1 MRFLDEVGAPIKIRE
16 ILRSATKAKIAVA
29 FWGQGAIEALGLA
42 RPELEV
48 DIVCNLD
55 SGACNPLE
63 IKRLRQ
69 LRPHLPV
76 RSDPRLHGKLY
87 WTPDGF
93 VLGSS
98 NASTNGLAVVD
109 GLGGWAE
116 ANVFSDDPEMVATA
130 LAWFES
136 RKSNAY
142 EITDTHLRLAEQI
155 WLDRKRIAPTGM
167 ELTTDLGAAVRSS
180 PEHVAWNKVKLAIY
194 SEGLSLAGERALK
207 ADREANPGLREFD
220 VYEGWRNEIEAG
232 DWLLDFELDEK
243 DCSFG
248 GYWRVPSPKIE
259 TELLTYVHKE
269 IGVSLPGFGVLA
281 LSTKDLS
288 AFRSA
293 ARELVLSKG
302 EGSAAAMI
310 SIKDAI
316 KLIDTQQKGKG
327 SVAPRPIAR
336 AFESAM
342 RAIFAASSKIGY
354 RPTEFLR
361 MIERDGALPT
371 AKHLIM
377 SNRPSSGFTKLWELK
392 RLDLTVEALALR
404 EPWRDLFSVAELERA
419 ERRLKQYG
427 FQEWS

>member
-1 MRFLDEVGAPIKIRE
+1 MQFLDEVGALVKIRE
-16 ILRSATKAKIAVA
+16 IFRSATTAKIAVA

-48 DIVCNLD
+48 DVVCNLD

-63 IKRLRQ
+63 IEKLRWI
-69 LRPHLPV
+69 RPHLPV

-87 WTPDGF
+87 WTPDGL

-116 ANVFSDDPEMVATA
+116 ANVFSDDPAMVAAA

-142 EITDTHLRLAEQI
+142 EITGTHLRLAEQT
-155 WLDRKRIAPTGM
+155 WLDRSRIAPTGM

-194 SEGLSLAGERALK
+194 SEGLSVAGERALK
-207 ADREANPGLREFD
+207 ADRKANPALGKFD
-220 VYEGWRNEIEAG
+220 VYEGWQNEIGAG
-232 DWLLDFELDEK
+232 DWLLDFELDAK

-248 GYWRVPSPKIE
+248 GYWRVPNPKIE
-259 TELLTYVHKE
+259 TKLLTYVHKE
-269 IGVSLPGFGVLA
+269 AGVSLPGFGALA
-281 LSTKDLS
+281 LSAQDLRACRLAAS
-288 AFRSA
+288 ELVRNKGGKSSSA
-293 ARELVLSKG
+293 AMVPIRH
-302 EGSAAAMI
+302 
-310 SIKDAI
+310 AI
-316 KLIDTQQKGKG
+316 EFIDTYQTGGAAQRSTAK
-327 SVAPRPIAR
+327 
-336 AFESAM
+336 AFERAM
-342 RAIFAASSKIGY
+342 RDIFVASSKVGY

-371 AKHLIM
+371 AKHLIL
-377 SNRPSSGFTKLWELK
+377 SSTPSSGFTKLWELK

-404 EPWRDLFSVAELERA
+404 EPWRGLFSVAELERA

-427 FQEWS
+427 FWKRS

>member
-1 MRFLDEVGAPIKIRE
+1 MQFLDEVGALVKISE
-16 ILRSATKAKIAVA
+16 ILRTASTAKIAVA

-42 RPELEV
+42 RSELEV
-48 DIVCNLD
+48 DVVCNLD
-55 SGACNPLE
+55 SGACNPFE
-63 IKRLRQ
+63 IEKLRK
-69 LRPHLPV
+69 LRSHVPV

-87 WTPDGF
+87 WTPNGL

-98 NASTNGLAVVD
+98 NASTNGLVVE

-116 ANVFSDDPEMVATA
+116 ANVFCDDPKVIAAA
-130 LAWFES
+130 LTWFEARRS
-136 RKSNAY
+136 SAY

-155 WLDRKRIAPTGM
+155 WSDRRQISPTGI
-167 ELTTDLGAAVRSS
+167 ELTADLGAVVRSS
-180 PEHVAWNKVKLAIY
+180 PEHIAWSKVKLAIY
-194 SEGLSLAGERALK
+194 SEGLSVAAERALK
-207 ADREANPGLREFD
+207 ADQEANPPLREFD
-220 VYEGWRNEIEAG
+220 VYEDWKDEIEAG

-243 DCSFG
+243 GSSFG
-248 GYWRVPSPKIE
+248 GYWSVPNPKIE

-269 IGVSLPGFGVLA
+269 TGVSLRGFGALA
-281 LSTKDLS
+281 LSTKDLN
-288 AFRSA
+288 ACRSA

-302 EGSAAAMI
+302 EGSSAAMI

-316 KLIDTQQKGKG
+316 EFIDTHQKG
-327 SVAPRPIAR
+327 SVAPRSIAK
-336 AFESAM
+336 AFDRAM

-377 SNRPSSGFTKLWELK
+377 SSRPSSGFTKLWELK

-404 EPWRDLFSVAELERA
+404 EPWRGLFSVAELERA
-419 ERRLKQYG
+419 DRRLEQYG
-427 FQEWS
+427 FRERI